1 MKTPLNPDK
10 LDEIQLKQ
18 KLINLIRE
26 ANARGIN
33 QGTSGNASVRQ
44 GEEIFITPSRVSYH
58 SMQPEDIVTLNIQGE
73 ILSAGRYKPSSEW
86 RIHVDIFR
94 AREDVHAIL
103 HTHGRAVSTLACL
116 HRDIPAFHYMISVA
130 GGDSVRCAPYATF
143 GTQALSD
150 MTLAALDGRQACLLA
165 NHGAI
170 SLGASLTQVMS
181 VAEELEH
188 LADVYWRCL
197 QVGKPTIL
205 SALEMQEVLA
215 QFAKNETDHNE

>member
-1 MKTPLNPDK
+1 METPLYSDK
-10 LDEIQLKQ
+10 FDRIQLKQ
-18 KLINLIRE
+18 TLIDIVRE
-26 ANARGIN
+26 ANAKGIN

-44 GEEIFITPSRVSYH
+44 GEEIFITPSRVPYH
-58 SMQPEDIVTLNIQGE
+58 SMQPEDIVTLNSQGE
-73 ILSAGRYKPSSEW
+73 TLSAGRYKPSSEW
-86 RIHVDIFR
+86 RIHIDIFR
-94 AREDVHAIL
+94 ARKEINAIL
-103 HTHGRAVSTLACL
+103 HTHGCAVSTLACL

-150 MTLAALDGRQACLLA
+150 TALRALDGRKACLLA

-170 SLGASLTQVMS
+170 SLGTSLTQAIG

-197 QVGKPTIL
+197 QVGEPRIL
-205 SALEMQEVLA
+205 STLEMQEVLA
-215 QFAKNETDHNE
+215 QFAKGETNHNK